1 MKKVSIIFLCVFCI
15 VSHTIPVFA
24 DTPSFQLLGSKGVSI
39 ENKGLVG
46 GKYSLVLRVNDA
58 EDVVTFQLSE
68 LMLVNDC
75 SFNLGKAKW
84 TRPSQEKN
92 EFEINWEMN
101 GTYAFYI
108 FVNGKVKGYARFKLT
123 GFPKNGEGGGT
134 TQYTGN
140 MAKYYELPPENFDPN
155 DFADYD
161 NKLDGV
167 CTNEKLPDKPHGS
180 GDIEEPKE
188 DNKPPVDGG
197 GGSDKAVKEALE
209 KIVSAVNEISKNT
222 GETAKN
228 TGETAKNTGEIAKNT
243 GEIKKNTDEIAK
255 NTKEIADAV
264 KDIRDN
270 LKIPDDMDLSIKPVL
285 PEDIKPDKPKQPDK
299 PFEDKQEHFKEG
311 EQEKPPDKLPVAP
324 EPAECWGDVCKDK
337 DNQKEEDMKK
347 EKDMD
352 KEEPMKPDKPMEKE
366 DMKPDKPMTP
376 DKPMEKEDMKPDKPM
391 TPDKPMEKEDMKP
404 DKPMTPDKPMEKE
417 DMKPDKPMTP
427 DKPMDREGEMK
438 KDNDMKRDK
447 PMTPWEEMK
456 PSDEGSELCWHVVNG
471 KCG

>member
-1 MKKVSIIFLCVFCI
+1 MKKAAIIFLCTFCI
-15 VSHTIPVFA
+15 IFRTVPVFA
-24 DTPSFQLLGSKGVSI
+24 DTPSFQMVGSKGVSI

-46 GKYSLVLRVNDA
+46 GYYSLSLKISDA
-58 EDVVTFQLSE
+58 KDVVTFQLSE

-75 SFNLGKAKW
+75 SFNFGLVKW

-92 EFEINWEMN
+92 EFDIKVKEN
-101 GTYAFYI
+101 GTYAFYV
-108 FVNGKVKGYARFKLT
+108 FVNGKVKGYVRFKIK
-123 GFPKNGEGGGT
+123 GFPKNAEGTGV
-134 TQYTGN
+134 TQYWGQG
-140 MAKYYELPPENFDPN
+140 AKYYELPEEHVNPE
-155 DFADYD
+155 DFRD
-161 NKLDGV
+161 KDGENNGICV
-167 CTNEKLPDKPHGS
+167 NEKIPDDKPGGS

-188 DNKPPVDGG
+188 DNKPPVEG
-197 GGSDKAVKEALE
+197 GGSDKAIKEALD
-209 KIVSAVNEISKNT
+209 KITSAVNEISKNT
-222 GETAKN
+222 GET
-228 TGETAKNTGEIAKNT
+228 AKNT

-438 KDNDMKRDK
+438 KDNDMKQDK
-447 PMTPWEEMK
+447 P
-456 PSDEGSELCWHVVNG
+456 
-471 KCG
+471 

>member
-39 ENKGLVG
+39 ENRGLVG

-228 TGETAKNTGEIAKNT
+228 TGEIAKNT

-376 DKPMEKEDMKPDKPM
+376 DKPLEKEDMKPDKPM
-391 TPDKPMEKEDMKP
+391 TPDKPLEKEDMKP
-404 DKPMTPDKPMEKE
+404 DKPMTPDKPLEKE
-417 DMKPDKPMTP
+417 NMKPDKPMTP

-438 KDNDMKRDK
+438 KDNDMKQDK

>member
-1 MKKVSIIFLCVFCI
+1 MKRLAIIFLCAFCI

-58 EDVVTFQLSE
+58 ENVVKFQLSE

-75 SFNLGKAKW
+75 SFNLGRAKW

-134 TQYTGN
+134 TQYTGD

-188 DNKPPVDGG
+188 ENKPPVDGG

-366 DMKPDKPMTP
+366 
-376 DKPMEKEDMKPDKPM
+376 
-391 TPDKPMEKEDMKP
+391 
-404 DKPMTPDKPMEKE
+404 
-417 DMKPDKPMTP
+417 
-427 DKPMDREGEMK
+427 EM
-438 KDNDMKRDK
+438 
-447 PMTPWEEMK
+447 
-456 PSDEGSELCWHVVNG
+456 
-471 KCG
+471 

>member
-228 TGETAKNTGEIAKNT
+228 TAETAKNTGEIAKNT

-347 EKDMD
+347 DKDMD

-376 DKPMEKEDMKPDKPM
+376 DKPMEKEN
-391 TPDKPMEKEDMKP
+391 
-404 DKPMTPDKPMEKE
+404 
-417 DMKPDKPMTP
+417 MKPDKPMTP

-438 KDNDMKRDK
+438 KDNDMKQDK

>member
-39 ENKGLVG
+39 ENRGLVG

-228 TGETAKNTGEIAKNT
+228 TGEIAKNT

-376 DKPMEKEDMKPDKPM
+376 DKPLEKEN
-391 TPDKPMEKEDMKP
+391 
-404 DKPMTPDKPMEKE
+404 
-417 DMKPDKPMTP
+417 MKPDKPMTP

-438 KDNDMKRDK
+438 KDNDMKQDK

>member
-1 MKKVSIIFLCVFCI
+1 MKKAAIIFLCTFCI
-15 VSHTIPVFA
+15 IFRTVPVFA
-24 DTPSFQLLGSKGVSI
+24 DTPSFQMVGSKGVSI

-46 GKYSLVLRVNDA
+46 GYYSLSLKISDA
-58 EDVVTFQLSE
+58 KDVVTFQLSE

-75 SFNLGKAKW
+75 SFNFGLVKW

-92 EFEINWEMN
+92 EFDIKVKEN
-101 GTYAFYI
+101 GTYAFYV
-108 FVNGKVKGYARFKLT
+108 FVNGKVKGYVRFKIK
-123 GFPKNGEGGGT
+123 GFPKNAEGAGV
-134 TQYTGN
+134 TQYWGQG
-140 MAKYYELPPENFDPN
+140 AKYYELPEEHVNPE
-155 DFADYD
+155 DFRD
-161 NKLDGV
+161 KDGENNGICV
-167 CTNEKLPDKPHGS
+167 NEKISDDKPGGS

-188 DNKPPVDGG
+188 DNKPPVEGG
-197 GGSDKAVKEALE
+197 GGSDKAIKEALD
-209 KIVSAVNEISKNT
+209 KITSAVNEISKNT
-222 GETAKN
+222 GET
-228 TGETAKNTGEIAKNT
+228 AKNT

-347 EKDMD
+347 DKDMD

-366 DMKPDKPMTP
+366 DM
-376 DKPMEKEDMKPDKPM
+376 
-391 TPDKPMEKEDMKP
+391 
-404 DKPMTPDKPMEKE
+404 
-417 DMKPDKPMTP
+417 
-427 DKPMDREGEMK
+427 
-438 KDNDMKRDK
+438 
-447 PMTPWEEMK
+447 
-456 PSDEGSELCWHVVNG
+456 
-471 KCG
+471 

>member
-39 ENKGLVG
+39 ENRGLVG

-228 TGETAKNTGEIAKNT
+228 TGEIAKNT

-376 DKPMEKEDMKPDKPM
+376 DKPLEKEDMKPDKPM
-391 TPDKPMEKEDMKP
+391 TPDKPLEKEDMKP
-404 DKPMTPDKPMEKE
+404 D
-417 DMKPDKPMTP
+417 
-427 DKPMDREGEMK
+427 
-438 KDNDMKRDK
+438 
-447 PMTPWEEMK
+447 
-456 PSDEGSELCWHVVNG
+456 
-471 KCG
+471 